1 MMAVAQA
8 LQQELEAARAL
19 SASALQQLAS
29 LAVRAQR
36 ARMHTASR

>member
-1 MMAVAQA
+1 MMAVALQA

-19 SASALQQLAS
+19 SAGALQQLAS

-36 ARMHTASR
+36 VPFMMPE